1 MTLAQAA
8 PTEVH
13 ARESRDEWIDRHAG
27 RIMVLPAVIILLC
40 FAIFP
45 LIVSIYLSLCRF
57 ALAGGSFT
65 LTFIG
70 LYNYRRLLFG
80 AQQYHLI
87 GTLKPIEVSGWIAF
101 AVYAVAVLYW
111 LVRYVRTEFTVFGLI
126 GRLISMSLLTTLALT
141 LLATLPQHAYQ
152 GTLLTTCLYVLFGVT
167 AQFAIGLGLAILCA
181 QPIRGRSFFRVVF
194 FIPLM
199 VTPVGVAYMFR
210 MLADMQK
217 GPFAPLSAAFG
228 LGAWSWADQA
238 WSARLMV
245 LIGDT
250 WQWTPFMFIV
260 LLAAIENQPRDQ
272 LEAARLD
279 GASGFQIFRDI
290 SWPAIAPIAATVVLI
305 RLIEAFKIIDIPNVL
320 TAGGPGL
327 STESMTSA
335 FLHRLADP
343 GPRRLGRDRL
353 FAAVCFHNHLRV
365 VLQLRGPLDAEISVS
380 GAVESRGLM
389 SRLFEAKSIEEMSA
403 PTKILVYAILGLW
416 TLVVLFPL
424 YWVLVT
430 SFKIEVQVD
439 SGPFYIP
446 FVDFKPTL
454 DAWNFML
461 LQNNTLGPYLNSIVV
476 TLSSTVLALLIGALA
491 AYALVRIR
499 FEVKLAAIVTFLALL
514 IAVIVAV
521 AALHVPWQASGAIAI
536 ALFLLALGTFVRR
549 FRAAVGNNDI
559 EFWMI
564 SNRIMPPIVA
574 VLPIYVMFQ
583 HLQLLDTKFALI
595 ATYTGVNLPIVVW
608 LTRDFFAG
616 VPLDL
621 EESAEIDGASKFRV
635 FFTIAL
641 PLVRSGL
648 AATFMLVF
656 ILAWN
661 EFLLALFLTNA
672 RAQTMPVLVAAQNTT
687 RGPQWWYMSV
697 LIVIMIAPVIVIAA
711 FLQKHIA
718 RGLLVG
724 AVKG

>member
-1 MTLAQAA
+1 
-8 PTEVH
+8 
-13 ARESRDEWIDRHAG
+13 
-27 RIMVLPAVIILLC
+27 
-40 FAIFP
+40 
-45 LIVSIYLSLCRF
+45 VS
-57 ALAGGSFT
+57 
-65 LTFIG
+65 
-70 LYNYRRLLFG
+70 
-80 AQQYHLI
+80 
-87 GTLKPIEVSGWIAF
+87 E
-101 AVYAVAVLYW
+101 
-111 LVRYVRTEFTVFGLI
+111 
-126 GRLISMSLLTTLALT
+126 
-141 LLATLPQHAYQ
+141 
-152 GTLLTTCLYVLFGVT
+152 
-167 AQFAIGLGLAILCA
+167 
-181 QPIRGRSFFRVVF
+181 
-194 FIPLM
+194 
-199 VTPVGVAYMFR
+199 
-210 MLADMQK
+210 
-217 GPFAPLSAAFG
+217 
-228 LGAWSWADQA
+228 
-238 WSARLMV
+238 
-245 LIGDT
+245 
-250 WQWTPFMFIV
+250 
-260 LLAAIENQPRDQ
+260 
-272 LEAARLD
+272 
-279 GASGFQIFRDI
+279 
-290 SWPAIAPIAATVVLI
+290 
-305 RLIEAFKIIDIPNVL
+305 
-320 TAGGPGL
+320 
-327 STESMTSA
+327 
-335 FLHRLADP
+335 
-343 GPRRLGRDRL
+343 
-353 FAAVCFHNHLRV
+353 
-365 VLQLRGPLDAEISVS
+365 
-380 GAVESRGLM
+380 AVESRGLM
-389 SRLFEAKSIEEMSA
+389 RRLFEAKSLEEMSA
-403 PTKILVYAILGLW
+403 PTKVAVYTILGVW

-430 SFKIEVQVD
+430 SFKAEVQVY

-461 LQNNTLGPYLNSIVV
+461 LRNNTLGPYLNSIIV
-476 TLSSTVLALLIGALA
+476 TLSSTVLALVVGALG

-499 FEVKLAAIVTFLALL
+499 FEVKLAAIATFLLL
-514 IAVIVAV
+514 LVAVIVAV
-521 AALHVPWQASGAIAI
+521 AALQIPWQAAFAIAV

-549 FRAAVGNNDI
+549 FKAAVSNNDI

-583 HLQLLDTKFALI
+583 QLQLLDTKLALI

-672 RAQTMPVLVAAQNTT
+672 KAQTMPVLVAAQNTT